1 MSRIIPRAPVEIIAA
16 TKERNLVHLL
26 SLRIVLS
33 ILMPVARFLDSN
45 PPELDIE
52 RIIEPTSSDL
62 IEKSAMFS
70 ANNDF
75 FLILFLYS
83 VLFLFLFLCGT
94 AIVILLIQWNKIS
107 CE

>member
-1 MSRIIPRAPVEIIAA
+1 
-16 TKERNLVHLL
+16 LL

-70 ANNDF
+70 ANKDF

-83 VLFLFLFLCGT
+83 VLFLFLCGT

-107 CE
+107 C